1 MFFYVDESGHTGSE
15 LFDATQ
21 PVLYYGVISSDVN
34 LDVLAEE
41 RIVPLRRR
49 LGVDRLHAAQLG
61 VGRLAAIA
69 NELVAIQKKFTLR
82 FDLYRIN
89 KPDHAIICFYDQVF
103 DQAMNPAVTWTSYW
117 TPLRYILLLKLA
129 SLFAEDDARLA
140 WAARIDTD
148 RARANEKLITVC
160 QRLAQ
165 RVDQLPDARSR
176 QLISDAL
183 TWASQN
189 PDAIGYNVD
198 HQTDIKQ
205 ISPNVIGFQFVMQGI
220 AKRILSRGKGAS
232 RIVVDRQSEFNKA
245 QKSLSDFFA
254 SVSGM
259 EGVTGPGMPKITFAG
274 MPKTPIEFAAGT
286 ESAGLELV
294 DVYLWIFK
302 RLIDGKD
309 MAAELMPLVHAQRTR
324 GNTDEV
330 SLRAIETRWERY
342 FAERPALEDL
352 SQEQISAGR
361 KILAKEEE
369 RRQIAVQGLL
379 GLPVFKGDAA
389 GGDQVSNS
397 GETLSGPR

>member
-21 PVLYYGVISSDVN
+21 PVLYYGVLSSDMN

-41 RIVPLRRR
+41 RLAPLRKR
-49 LGVDRLHAAQLG
+49 LSVNRLHAAQLG
-61 VGRLAAIA
+61 VGRLATIA
-69 NELVAIQKKFTLR
+69 AELNSMQKKFALR
-82 FDLYRIN
+82 FDLYRVN
-89 KPDHAIICFYDQVF
+89 KPDHAVICFYDQVF

-129 SLFAEDDARLA
+129 SLFEEDDARVA
-140 WAARIDTD
+140 WSARIDTN
-148 RARANEKLITVC
+148 RARANEKLIAVC
-160 QRLAQ
+160 QRIAG

-176 QLISDAL
+176 QLIGDGLS
-183 TWASQN
+183 WAAQN

-198 HQTDIKQ
+198 HADDIKQ
-205 ISPNVIGFQFVMQGI
+205 ISPNIIGFQSVMHGI
-220 AKRILSRGKGAS
+220 AKRIIQRGKRAS

-245 QKSLSDFFA
+245 QRTLSEFFA
-254 SVSGM
+254 AASGM
-259 EGVTGPGMPKITFAG
+259 EGATGPGMPKISFAG

-309 MAAELMPLVHAQRTR
+309 MAAELLPLVYAQRHR

-330 SLRAIETRWERY
+330 SLRAIEARWERH
-342 FAERPALEDL
+342 FANMPALEDMPP
-352 SQEQISAGR
+352 EQVEAVR
-361 KILAKEEE
+361 EILAKEEA
-369 RRQIAVQGLL
+369 RRQQALQGLL
-379 GLPVFKGDAA
+379 ASP
-389 GGDQVSNS
+389 
-397 GETLSGPR
+397 